1 METNPQP
8 TLPHSLQRVQQVLL
22 VQAEVLT
29 VVAVVV
35 LLQLE
40 VQAMHLRLLGL
51 MAAMLGQLEPMVLTA
66 LQA

>member
-8 TLPHSLQRVQQVLL
+8 TLPHSLLLVPLVLL
-22 VQAEVLT
+22 VQAEALT
-29 VVAVVV
+29 VAAAEA

-40 VQAMHLRLLGL
+40 AQAMHLRQLEL
-51 MAAMLGQLEPMVLTA
+51 MAAMLVQLEPMVLMA